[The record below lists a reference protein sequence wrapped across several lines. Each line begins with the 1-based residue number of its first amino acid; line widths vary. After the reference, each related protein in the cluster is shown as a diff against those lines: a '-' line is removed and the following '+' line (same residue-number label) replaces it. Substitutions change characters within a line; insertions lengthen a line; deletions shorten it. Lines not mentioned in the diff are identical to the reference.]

1 VQGEFDKWQPYLRIR
16 HKLKLQDQEIC
27 YIGDDVLDLPVLKA
41 VGFSVAVA
49 NAREEVKAVADY
61 VTVARGG
68 RGAVREV
75 IDLILKRQGK
85 FDVVIEK
92 LSKYGKS

>member
-1 VQGEFDKWQPYLRIR
+1 IKNKYNISDN
-16 HKLKLQDQEIC
+16 EIC
-27 YIGDDVLDLPVLKA
+27 YIGDDVLDIPVLSC

-49 NAREEVKAVADY
+49 NAREEVKAICDY
-61 VTVARGG
+61 CTVARGG

-85 FDVVIEK
+85 FDKLLSTLTEK
-92 LSKYGKS
+92 ESG